1 MHAGPATYPDDL
13 STLSVAQLRAVCAVA
28 DRLSFTAAANELG
41 LTQPA
46 VSRLVTGAER
56 RLRLTLFHRV
66 RRSVTPRA
74 DTAAVLQAI
83 RAALAAHQTVLHQA
97 RAVRRGE
104 TGALRVGVLRAG
116 SPAVLTDTLIRF
128 RAQWPEIRVNLAEYR
143 DDQLIEAVR
152 DGQVD
157 LALAR
162 LATTIPSTLCRRPIL
177 REQLH
182 ALVPTGHP
190 LATRGE
196 ITLSDLATETVAFWS
211 PDAQPRGRA
220 WLAHALLTAGHN
232 GELADIT
239 PSTVAATVAA
249 GAAVTVL
256 TPSFSQIL
264 DLRGIALVPL
274 SELFLELVIVWR
286 RGDLSPALHHF
297 LAAADD
303 SASADPDPDQPAAHG
318 PISDDAEAL
327 KGRAGTKSARRSP
340 RSSG

>member
-1 MHAGPATYPDDL
+1 MDAGPGDPTI
-13 STLSVAQLRAVCAVA
+13 LSVAQLRAVCAVA
-28 DRLSFTAAANELG
+28 DRLSFTAAADDLG
-41 LTQPA
+41 MTQPA

-56 RLRLTLFHRV
+56 RLGLTLFHRV
-66 RRSVTPRA
+66 HRSVTLRA

-83 RAALAAHQTVLHQA
+83 RSALAAHRTVLYQA

-104 TGALRVGVLRAG
+104 SGVLRIGVLRAG
-116 SPAVLTDTLIRF
+116 SPAVLTDALIRF
-128 RAQWPEIRVNLAEYR
+128 RARWPDIRIDLVEYR
-143 DDQLIEAVR
+143 DDQLIDAVR

-157 LALAR
+157 VALAR
-162 LATTIPSTLCRRPIL
+162 LAAAIPGTLSRRRLL

-190 LATRGE
+190 LAARGE

-220 WLAHALLTAGHN
+220 WLAHALVTAGHS

-256 TPSFSQIL
+256 APSFSQIL
-264 DLRGIALVPL
+264 DLRGIALVPVPGAGRL
-274 SELFLELVIVWR
+274 RPGGPGRCVRAVR
-286 RGDLSPALHHF
+286 RFADTRDAPA
-297 LAAADD
+297 
-303 SASADPDPDQPAAHG
+303 
-318 PISDDAEAL
+318 
-327 KGRAGTKSARRSP
+327 
-340 RSSG
+340 

>member
-1 MHAGPATYPDDL
+1 MDAGPYADPDDL
-13 STLSVAQLRAVCAVA
+13 GTLSVAQLRAVCAVA
-28 DRLSFTAAANELG
+28 DRLSFTAAAADLG

-56 RLRLTLFHRV
+56 RLGLFLFHRAH
-66 RRSVTPRA
+66 RSVAPRA

-83 RAALAAHQTVLHQA
+83 RSALAAHQTVLHQA

-104 TGALRVGVLRAG
+104 SGVLRVGVLRGG

-128 RAQWPEIRVNLAEYR
+128 RVRWPEVRLNLAEYR

-157 LALAR
+157 VALAR
-162 LATTIPSTLCRRPIL
+162 LATTIPSTLSRRRML

-190 LATRGE
+190 LAARGE
-196 ITLSDLATETVAFWS
+196 ITMSDLATEAVAFWS
-211 PDAQPRGRA
+211 SDAQPRGRA
-220 WLAHALLTAGHN
+220 WLAHALVTAGHS
-232 GELADIT
+232 GELVDVT

-256 TPSFSQIL
+256 APSFSRIL
-264 DLRGIALVPL
+264 DLRGIALVPVA
-274 SELFLELVIVWR
+274 ELFLELVVVWR
-286 RGDLSPALHHF
+286 RDDPSPALHRF
-297 LAAADD
+297 L
-303 SASADPDPDQPAAHG
+303 ASADHAASAGPGQARPAG
-318 PISDDAEAL
+318 SVSGRVAEADRYL
-327 KGRAGTKSARRSP
+327 
-340 RSSG
+340 

>member
-1 MHAGPATYPDDL
+1 MDAGRYADPDDL
-13 STLSVAQLRAVCAVA
+13 STVSVAQLRAVCAVA
-28 DRLSFTAAANELG
+28 DRLSFTAAADDLG

-46 VSRLVTGAER
+46 VSRLVAGAER
-56 RLRLTLFHRV
+56 RLGLTLFHRV
-66 RRSVTPRA
+66 HRSVTPRA
-74 DTAAVLQAI
+74 DTAGVLQAI
-83 RAALAAHQTVLHQA
+83 RSALAAHQTVLDQA

-104 TGALRVGVLRAG
+104 SGVLRVGVLRGG

-128 RAQWPEIRVNLAEYR
+128 RAQWPEIRLNLAEYR
-143 DDQLIEAVR
+143 DDQLIEAVC

-162 LATTIPSTLCRRPIL
+162 LATTIPSTLSRRRIL

-190 LATRGE
+190 LAARDE

-220 WLAHALLTAGHN
+220 WLAHALVTAGHS

-249 GAAVTVL
+249 GAAITVL
-256 TPSFSQIL
+256 APSFSQIL
-264 DLRGIALVPL
+264 DLRGITLVPVA
-274 SELFLELVIVWR
+274 ELFLELVVVWR
-286 RGDLSPALHHF
+286 RGDLSPALRRF

-303 SASADPDPDQPAAHG
+303 SGSAASGPARRSQADQR
-318 PISDDAEAL
+318 DAVAPT
-327 KGRAGTKSARRSP
+327 GRAGAKSARATRRIP
-340 RSSG
+340 G